1 MKKIVIDP
9 ITRIEGHQKVEVT
22 VDDGVVKDARS
33 SGMLFRGIELILQ
46 GRDPRDANR
55 ITQRICGV
63 CPTAHSMASALC
75 LDDAFGIA
83 ERIPENGRIMR
94 NLILGSNYLQSHILH
109 FYHLAAL
116 DYVDVTSVADYEGT
130 DPELTAVKDFIA
142 RGELGPFV
150 PRYEGDYRL
159 SKEENRAA
167 VAHYLLA
174 LHMRR
179 KTHEMLS
186 IFGGKMP
193 HNCSVVPGGVTERP
207 TVDKMTAFLWRVNEI
222 RDFIKNVYIPD
233 IVMVAGKYS
242 DHLEVG
248 KGCGNYLS
256 YGAFDMKAAP
266 SDLAKKK
273 RFINP
278 GTTDT
283 KLEPVSVDADKIT
296 EQLKH
301 SWYDDSFTNRH
312 PSNGATAPRYPKEEG
327 YSWIK
332 APRYGGKP
340 YEVGPLART
349 LVSYAQG
356 DAAVK
361 EAVDGLLGELKAGPE
376 VLFSVLG
383 RHAARALETGFVAD
397 AMAEWVLQLK
407 PGEPVCQEYTLPEEG
422 TGVGMTGAPRG
433 ALGHW
438 IRVKDGVISNYQA
451 VVPTTWNASPR
462 DDSDTPGPM
471 EQAIIGTT
479 VKDPENP
486 FEVVRIVRS
495 FDPCLACS
503 VHLVTPKGRNI
514 RKVPLL

>member
-9 ITRIEGHQKVEVT
+9 ITRIEGHQKIEIT
-22 VDDGVVKDARS
+22 VDDGVVKDAKS

-63 CPTAHSMASALC
+63 CPTAHSMASTLC
-75 LDDAFGIA
+75 LDDAFGVA
-83 ERIPENGRIMR
+83 ERIPDNGRIMR
-94 NLILGSNYLQSHILH
+94 NLIVGSNYLQSHILH

-130 DPELTAVKDFIA
+130 DPELASVKDFIA

-159 SKEENRAA
+159 SKEQNRAA
-167 VAHYLLA
+167 VAHYLQA

-179 KTHEMLS
+179 KTHELLAV
-186 IFGGKMP
+186 FGGKAP
-193 HNCSVVPGGVTERP
+193 HNCSIVPGGVTEHP
-207 TVDKMTAFLWRVNEI
+207 TVDKMTSFLWRLNEI
-222 RDFIKNVYIPD
+222 RDFVNNVYIPD
-233 IVMVAGKYS
+233 VIMVAGAYG
-242 DHLEVG
+242 DHFGVG

-256 YGAFDMKAAP
+256 YGVFDLEAAP

-273 RFINP
+273 RLIMP
-278 GTTDT
+278 GITSTDL
-283 KLEPVSVDADKIT
+283 KPVTVDPGKIT

-312 PSNGATAPRYPKEEG
+312 PSNGETSPKFPKGEA

-332 APRYGGKP
+332 SPRYDGKP
-340 YEVGPLART
+340 HEVGPLARA
-349 LVSYAQG
+349 LVAYAQG
-356 DAAVK
+356 APAVK
-361 EAVDGLLGELKAGPE
+361 GAVDGLLGALNAGPE
-376 VLFSVLG
+376 VLFSALG
-383 RHAARALETGFVAD
+383 RHAARALEAKLVGD
-397 AMAEWVLQLK
+397 AMVGWVLELK
-407 PGEPVCQEYTLPEEG
+407 PGEPVFQNYELPDEG
-422 TGVGMTGAPRG
+422 TGVGMTCAPRG

-438 IRVKDGVISNYQA
+438 IQVKDGVISKYQA

-471 EQAIIGTT
+471 EQAIIGAP
-479 VKDPENP
+479 VKDPDNP

-503 VHLVTPKGRNI
+503 VHLVTPKGRTE
-514 RKVPLL
+514 RKVAEL

>member
-9 ITRIEGHQKVEVT
+9 VTRIEGHQKIEVT

-46 GRDPRDANR
+46 GRDPRDATR

-63 CPTAHSMASALC
+63 CPTSHSMASALC

-83 ERIPENGRIMR
+83 DRIPNNGRIMR

-116 DYVDVTSVADYEGT
+116 DYVDVTSVADYRGT
-130 DPELTAVKDFIA
+130 DPELMAVKGFIA
-142 RGELGPFV
+142 RGELAPFL

-159 SKEENRAA
+159 SKKENRAG
-167 VAHYLLA
+167 VAHYLQA

-179 KTHEMLS
+179 KAHELLA
-186 IFGGKMP
+186 IFGGKAP
-193 HNCSVVPGGVTERP
+193 HNCSIVAGGVTERP
-207 TVDKMTAFLWRVNEI
+207 TVDKMTSFLWRVNEI
-222 RDFIKNVYIPD
+222 RNFINDVYLAD
-233 IVMVAGKYS
+233 IVMVAGKYG
-242 DHLEVG
+242 DHFEVG
-248 KGCGNYLS
+248 KGVGRYLS
-256 YGAFDMKAAP
+256 YGVFDLEATP

-273 RFINP
+273 RFIKP
-278 GTTDT
+278 GITDT
-283 KLEPVSVDADKIT
+283 KLNVETVDPSKIT

-301 SWYDDSFTNRH
+301 SWYDDSFTDHH
-312 PSNGATAPRYPKEEG
+312 PSNGGTLPRYPKG
-327 YSWIK
+327 DAYSWIK
-332 APRYGGKP
+332 APRYDGKP

-349 LVSYAQG
+349 LVSYAHG
-356 DAAVK
+356 DATVK
-361 EAVDGLLGELKAGPE
+361 KVVDRLLGELKAGPE

-383 RHAARALETGFVAD
+383 RHAARALETKLVAD
-397 AMAEWVLQLK
+397 AMADWVLQLK
-407 PGEPVCQEYTLPEEG
+407 PGEPAFEDYELPQEG
-422 TGVGMTGAPRG
+422 MGVGMTGAPRG

-462 DDSDTPGPM
+462 DDADIAGPM
-471 EQAIIGTT
+471 EQAIIGTKI
-479 VKDPENP
+479 KDPENP
-486 FEVVRIVRS
+486 FEVLRIVRS

-503 VHLVTPKGRNI
+503 VHLVTAKRHSI
-514 RKVPLL
+514 REVAVA